1 MMQERARYQT
11 HNNSL
16 DCPGY
21 VKFLKPALSSVM
33 GQVAVGSRG
42 LDFGCGP
49 GPTLSVLLRREGYP
63 CEDYD
68 PLFYNNPELLSRTY
82 DFVTCTEVVEHFYF
96 PRTDLQ
102 KLEGLLDPGGVLVI
116 MTDHRSEERDFEN
129 WGYRTDSTHVCFY
142 SEKTWDWFSRWTN
155 LELVAFEGRIVVF
168 KKPELSVSAA
178 HERVSGN
185 SESKAKIISL

>member
-68 PLFYNNPELLSRTY
+68 PLFYNNPE
-82 DFVTCTEVVEHFYF
+82 
-96 PRTDLQ
+96 
-102 KLEGLLDPGGVLVI
+102 LVI